1 MSELVNE
8 SGLSKGAFYHN
19 YLAGVKQRLY
29 HHPVIAE
36 GTIQVNFQNQTDE
49 VLLEVSSALT
59 TFYQQ
64 LTP

>member
-36 GTIQVNFQNQTDE
+36 
-49 VLLEVSSALT
+49 
-59 TFYQQ
+59 
-64 LTP
+64 